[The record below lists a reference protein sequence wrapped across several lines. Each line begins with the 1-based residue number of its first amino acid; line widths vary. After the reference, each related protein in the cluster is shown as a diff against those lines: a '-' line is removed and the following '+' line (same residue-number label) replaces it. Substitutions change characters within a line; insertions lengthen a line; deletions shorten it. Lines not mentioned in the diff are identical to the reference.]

1 MSLIRR
7 ATTDDALIIAAN
19 LQNADRMEIEG
30 LGTDPV
36 SALLMS
42 LRTSDDPILFM
53 TPDGIPAGLAG
64 VSRHDT
70 SGAIWMQTTTA
81 VTKHPILFVKQAKR
95 WVNGL
100 HGYDCLFNIADP
112 RNQLHL
118 KLLHNLRFK
127 RLGYRVVG
135 PNSLTYVE
143 FAKLCA

>member
-1 MSLIRR
+1 MSLIRK
-7 ATTDDALIIAAN
+7 ATTQDAFIIAAN
-19 LQNADRMEIEG
+19 LQDADRMEIEG

-42 LRTSDDPILFM
+42 ISTADDPILFM

-81 VTKHPILFVKQAKR
+81 VTKHPILFFKQSKQWLSQVR
-95 WVNGL
+95 
-100 HGYDCLFNIADP
+100 GYDCLFNIADP
-112 RNQLHL
+112 RNRLHM
-118 KLLHNLRFK
+118 KLLHRLGFK

-135 PNSLTYVE
+135 PKSLTYVE